1 MDAAL
6 RPLVQ
11 IMANPQVEGMEH
23 LEGIDGP
30 VILASNHASHLDTP
44 ILLACLP
51 SERRYKTVVAAAADY
66 FFDRTP
72 KAVASA
78 LVLNALPFER
88 NKTTRESARLALSLI
103 EDGWNLL
110 IFPEGTRSPDG
121 WGQELRGGAAYLA
134 NKSSR
139 PLVPVHI
146 EGTHEMLPKGTKIPT
161 RTKTRVIVDRP
172 LDPDQPIRA
181 LASELDRAFARLS
194 HEASAGFYAARLAF
208 TQGTTPNR
216 LGPDASPWRRSW
228 ARTATEESSK
238 VPGSSTS

>member
-1 MDAAL
+1 
-6 RPLVQ
+6 
-11 IMANPQVEGMEH
+11 MASPQVEGMEH
-23 LEGIDGP
+23 LEGVIGP

-51 SERRYKTVVAAAADY
+51 PERRYKTVVAAAADY

-78 LVLNALPFER
+78 LMLNALPFER

-103 EDGWNLL
+103 EEGWNLL

-134 NKSSR
+134 NKSGR

-146 EGTHEMLPKGTKIPT
+146 EGTHEMLPKGATFPT
-161 RTKTRVIVDRP
+161 RTKARVIVDRP
-172 LDPDQPIRA
+172 LDPEQPIRA
-181 LASELDRAFARLS
+181 LASDLERAFARLS
-194 HEASAGFYAARLAF
+194 HETSVGFYAARLASK
-208 TQGTTPNR
+208 QGATPSR

-228 ARTATEESSK
+228 ARSNPT
-238 VPGSSTS
+238 GSEDTPRPI